1 MGNRGTWAVGIAAT
15 IVLVS
20 GVLAVLVS
28 DPAGT
33 TRPPSAGPTSTSS
46 PSSSATGGTALR
58 DPAVAVTIPA
68 ERLLELADE
77 RDLGSSPMPL
87 DDSDIPTQGRPIYVV
102 DATVDRERAEVRF
115 DLVLAFRPRVE
126 LSAVPLYLAALRH
139 AAGVPDAEP
148 ELTVTR
154 DGTDVHVGHR
164 YALGLMLAQLDP
176 PVQPGEVVRLRIQG
190 SYTVPE
196 VSELQLPET
205 AADPFPAFLSRSGD
219 SLLLLGWLPTLVLGD
234 QGGHTPT
241 PGRAGRSPPSRWS
254 ATVRGAPH
262 LASSGTD
269 RPCGAGEDATGC
281 TWVVAD
287 ALTDLSAI
295 ATEELPSVSR
305 TSGGVELRLAGP
317 PGSDGL
323 EALAAIAAASY
334 DGLAGDL
341 GPLPWAE
348 VDLVPASIS
357 DLDIIGLSTP
367 GLVFLEEDVYD
378 APRDPL
384 ARQLVAH
391 ELAHQWFGALV
402 STDTDGAALIHES
415 AAQYLAYVELARH
428 EGQGLADRFAGALRA
443 YYLEVMRPI
452 DRLQE
457 PPADP
462 AFDLGPEARSAL
474 WYGRG
479 ALGWMAA
486 ERTAGRDRVLGTL
499 ADIVDRHRFGFVELE
514 DVRSIA
520 PSEVESVLEA
530 YWFEYGPIP
539 D

>member
-1 MGNRGTWAVGIAAT
+1 MGNRGTWVVGILAA
-15 IVLVS
+15 IILVS

-28 DPAGT
+28 DPVGT
-33 TRPPSAGPTSTSS
+33 TRPPSAGPTSTPS
-46 PSSSATGGTALR
+46 PSPTTAEDDPLR
-58 DPAVAVTIPA
+58 DPAVAAAIPA

-77 RDLGSSPMPL
+77 AGPAPSPTPL

-102 DATVDRERAEVRF
+102 DATLDRERAEVRF

-139 AAGVPDAEP
+139 AAGVPEAEP

-154 DGTDVHVGHR
+154 DGSEVHVGHR

-196 VSELQLPET
+196 VSELELPET
-205 AADPFPAFLSRSGD
+205 ASDPFPAFLSRSGD

-234 QGGHTPT
+234 RGGHTPT

-254 ATVRGAPH
+254 ATIRGAPR

-269 RPCGAGEDATGC
+269 RPCVDGEEAAGC

-295 ATEELPSVSR
+295 ATDGLPSVSR
-305 TSGGVELRLAGP
+305 SSGGVELRLAGP
-317 PGSDGL
+317 AGAASLD
-323 EALAAIAAASY
+323 ELAEIAATSY
-334 DGLAGDL
+334 DGLSGDL
-341 GPLPWAE
+341 GALPWAE

-367 GLVFLEEDVYD
+367 GLVFLEEEVYG
-378 APRDPL
+378 APQDPL
-384 ARQLVAH
+384 ARELVAH

-402 STDTDGAALIHES
+402 STDTDAAALIHES

-428 EGQGLADRFAGALRA
+428 EGQALADRFARGLRD

-474 WYGRG
+474 WYGRA
-479 ALGWMAA
+479 ALGWIAA
-486 ERTAGRDRVLGTL
+486 ERAAGRERVLGTL
-499 ADIVDRHRFGFVELE
+499 ADIVDQHRFGFVELD
-514 DVRSIA
+514 DVRAIA
-520 PSEVESVLEA
+520 PPEIESVLET
-530 YWFEYGPIP
+530 YWFDYGTIP
-539 D
+539 E